1 MPPVPPIVL
10 SHFQVEPV
18 LAARRQGAAD
28 APISPDLGLS
38 RVRAELRDDGVLF
51 PGGELLPWL
60 EVEEIIA
67 APQSCFAVTAEGVRR
82 LQLFSE
88 ATQRVISLMPTAAAP
103 TMVLAGFPMHRI
115 KDTDPHQDTLHKL
128 SALKPV
134 RGRVLDT
141 AMGLGY
147 TAIEAA
153 RTADEVVTIELDPGV
168 VELASWNP
176 WSRELFTN
184 PRIRRIEGDSS
195 EVVGGME
202 DQSFTCIL
210 HDPPIFSLAGDLYGG
225 AFYRELYRLLR
236 RGGRLFHYI
245 GDLDSGSTR
254 RVLPGIQRRLK
265 EAGFTKIVRKP
276 EAFGLLAYR

>member
-1 MPPVPPIVL
+1 MLRAIVL
-10 SHFQVEPV
+10 SHRQVEPV
-18 LAARRQGAAD
+18 LAAYRSGSAEAA
-28 APISPDLGLS
+28 ISPDLGLS
-38 RVRAELRDDGVLF
+38 QVRARLDANGMLF
-51 PGGELLPWL
+51 PSGESVSWPDL
-60 EVEEIIA
+60 EEIVA
-67 APQSCFAVTAEGVRR
+67 TPQSCFAVTAEGLHR

-88 ATQRVISLMPTAAAP
+88 ATQRVISLMPTTAAP

-168 VELASWNP
+168 VELAQWNP
-176 WSRELFTN
+176 WSSELFTD
-184 PRIRRIEGDSS
+184 PKIRRIEGDSS
-195 EVVGGME
+195 EVVRE
-202 DQSFTCIL
+202 LADQSFTCIL
-210 HDPPIFSLAGDLYGG
+210 HDPPIFSLAGDLYSGE
-225 AFYRELYRLLR
+225 FYAQLYRLLR

-245 GDLDSGSTR
+245 GDLDSSSSR

-265 EAGFTKIVRKP
+265 EAGFARVVRKP

>member
-1 MPPVPPIVL
+1 MPPIVL
-10 SHFQVEPV
+10 SHFQVGPV
-18 LAARRQGAAD
+18 IAAHRQGATD
-28 APISPDLGLS
+28 ALLSPDLGLS
-38 RVRAELRDDGVLF
+38 QVHVGLSSDGVRF
-51 PGGELLPWL
+51 GSGELLPWP
-60 EVEEIIA
+60 EAEEIVA
-67 APQSCFAVTAEGVRR
+67 APQSCFAVTAEGVRK

-88 ATQRVISLMPTAAAP
+88 ATQRVISLMPTTAAP

-115 KDTDPHQDTLHKL
+115 KDTDPHQDTLRKL

-153 RTADEVVTIELDPGV
+153 KTADEVVTIELDPGV
-168 VELASWNP
+168 VELAGWNP

-184 PRIRRIEGDSS
+184 PKIRRIEGDSS
-195 EVVGGME
+195 EVVQGME

-265 EAGFTKIVRKP
+265 EAGFTRIVRKP
-276 EAFGLLAYR
+276 DAFGLLAYR